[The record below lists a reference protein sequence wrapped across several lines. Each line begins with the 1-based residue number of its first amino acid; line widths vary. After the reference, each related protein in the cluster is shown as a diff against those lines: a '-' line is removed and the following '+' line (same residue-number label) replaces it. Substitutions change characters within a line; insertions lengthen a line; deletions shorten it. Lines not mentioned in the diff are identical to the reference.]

1 MHCCKKLEVVLVL
14 ILWKQFNLESLIFIL
29 KNYAN
34 LTWGQNPSIK
44 SSHYFTEKAWGIISN
59 QPRNNHSGPIFKK
72 VISLNLVIYIIN
84 YLSLPIKLTLTE

>member
-1 MHCCKKLEVVLVL
+1 MQTLHGGKTLVSSQVITLQKKLGEL
-14 ILWKQFNLESLIFIL
+14 
-29 KNYAN
+29 
-34 LTWGQNPSIK
+34 
-44 SSHYFTEKAWGIISN
+44 SN